1 MTREVTVTIP
11 HNHPSLAGHF
21 PNNPVVP
28 GVVIL
33 GQVLKTLRE
42 GERHAIKVL
51 GSPSVKFLSPLRPG
65 EALAIRLE
73 TDRIGEVA
81 FTCSCHERMIAVGR
95 LEYHVDSAVPG
106 GEQ

>member
-1 MTREVTVTIP
+1 MAFEVTVTIP
-11 HNHPSLAGHF
+11 HDHPCLAGHF

-33 GQVLKTLRE
+33 GVVLKTLRE
-42 GERHAIKVL
+42 WDRRAIKVL

-73 TDRIGEVA
+73 TERVGEVV
-81 FTCSCHERMIAVGR
+81 FTCTCNERTIAAGCF
-95 LEYHVDSAVPG
+95 EYHVDSAAPG
-106 GEQ
+106 EEQ